1 VSRLL
6 RDLYDARFDEREAS
20 AKDGVWREIVR
31 FLVRYMDLGA
41 PVLDLACDRGHFI
54 RSVSA
59 SERWAT
65 DIRDMRSALPDE
77 IRFVQSS
84 GLDLAA
90 TLPNGYFGTVF
101 LSNYLEHLD
110 SSDAVIDQLRVAQ
123 RLLRPGG
130 RVIVL
135 QPNIRLVGPRYW
147 DFIDHKVALTE
158 RSLLEA
164 AELAGLRTIDLITRF
179 LPYSTK
185 SRLPANPRLVRAYL
199 SFRPAWW
206 LMGKQTLLVAEARE

>member
-1 VSRLL
+1 MLPE
-6 RDLYDARFDEREAS
+6 LYNARFDEREAT
-20 AKDGVWREIVR
+20 AKDTIWREIVR
-31 FLVRYMDLGA
+31 FLTRYIDPAA
-41 PVLDLACDRGHFI
+41 PVMDLACDRGHFI
-54 RSVSA
+54 RHVTA

-65 DIRDMRSALPDE
+65 DIRDMRSALPAD

-90 TLPNGYFGTVF
+90 VVPNGYFGTVF
-101 LSNYLEHLD
+101 MSNYLEHLD
-110 SSDAVIDQLRVAQ
+110 SSDAVIDQLRVARQ
-123 RLLRPGG
+123 LLRPGG

-164 AELAGLRTIDLITRF
+164 AELAELLPVELITRF

-185 SRLPANPRLVRAYL
+185 GRLPADPRLVRAYL
-199 SFRPAWW
+199 AFRPAWR
-206 LMGKQTLLVAEARE
+206 LMGRQTLLVAEASG

>member
-6 RDLYDARFDEREAS
+6 PELYDARFDEREVS
-20 AKDGVWREIVR
+20 AKDAVWREIVGY
-31 FLVRYMDLGA
+31 VQRYIDPDA

-54 RSVSA
+54 RWAVG

-65 DIRDMRSALPDE
+65 DIRDMRTALPPDVQ
-77 IRFVQSS
+77 FVQAS
-84 GLDLAA
+84 GLDLAGA
-90 TLPNGYFGTVF
+90 LPTGHFGTVF
-101 LSNYLEHLD
+101 MSNYLEHLD
-110 SSDAVIDQLRVAQ
+110 SSDAVIDQLRVV
-123 RLLRPGG
+123 RGLLRQGG
-130 RVIVL
+130 RAIVL

-164 AELAGLRTIDLITRF
+164 AELAQLHTVDLVTRF

-185 SRLPANPRLVRAYL
+185 GRLPTDARLVRAYL
-199 SFRPAWW
+199 RFRPAWW
-206 LMGKQTLLVAEARE
+206 LLGRQTLFVGEARA